1 MHARQSGSGAKIR
14 RMNERTYHRTR
25 RTWSRKP
32 RR

>member
-1 MHARQSGSGAKIR
+1 
-14 RMNERTYHRTR
+14 MNERTYHRTR